1 MLKPDLAILDETD
14 SGLDIDGIRTV
25 AKGINA
31 AIRGTDSGALII
43 THYSRIL
50 EHVQPDKI
58 HVLIAGKIVKT
69 GGPELALELEEK
81 GYDWLET
88 GTDK

>member
-1 MLKPDLAILDETD
+1 
-14 SGLDIDGIRTV
+14 V